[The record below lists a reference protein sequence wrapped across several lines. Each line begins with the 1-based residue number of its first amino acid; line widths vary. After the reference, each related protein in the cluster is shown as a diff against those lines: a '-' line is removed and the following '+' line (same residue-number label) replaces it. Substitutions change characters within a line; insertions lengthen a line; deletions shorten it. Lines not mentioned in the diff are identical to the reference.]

1 LSLAIAKESIP
12 AEVTALPEMPKKVY
26 WGVHDSPMGPLM
38 MGVTDQGLCRLEFA
52 SGYGLGYDLSLW
64 AKEWPETEFIA
75 DSNPSSSLACQ
86 FRELNPSRWG
96 TGMLALYGT
105 EFQMKVWKAL
115 LQIPA
120 GEVMSYDKVAEL
132 VGTPKAARAV
142 GMAVN
147 SNPVSM
153 LIPCHRV
160 LEASGGYS
168 GYRWGAERQKLLLA
182 VEAAKAARH

>member
-1 LSLAIAKESIP
+1 LSLAIAKESVS
-12 AEVTALPEMPKKVY
+12 AEVTALPDMPRKVY
-26 WGVHDSPMGPLM
+26 WGVHDSPMGPLL
-38 MGVTDQGLCRLEFA
+38 MGVTEEGLCRLEFA

-64 AKEWPETEFIA
+64 AKDWPETEFIA
-75 DSNPSSSLACQ
+75 DSKASAPLASQ

-96 TGMLALYGT
+96 AGMVALYGS

-132 VGTPKAARAV
+132 VGKPKGSRDISK
-142 GMAVN
+142 AVN
-147 SNPVSM
+147 ANPISM

-160 LEASGGYS
+160 LEADGSS
-168 GYRWGAERQKLLLA
+168 AYRWGNERQKLLLA
-182 VEAAKAARH
+182 VEAAKARH